1 MYIKNNPFPIG
12 GTYYYGAAKTN
23 IIQTI
28 DRMQHELLALSHQ
41 IHDHPE
47 LGYEEHQA
55 VASIRSFLE
64 ERGFQ
69 VETPYCGLDT
79 SFKVVK
85 KGKGPGPRI
94 AFLAEYDAL
103 RGIGHGCGHNIIAT
117 CAVGAFMGI
126 ASLID
131 EYDGEVSI
139 IGTPGGGRRGRQSH
153 PLRARC
159 L

>member
-1 MYIKNNPFPIG
+1 MEQQ
-12 GTYYYGAAKTN
+12 KTN

-69 VETPYCGLDT
+69 V
-79 SFKVVK
+79 
-85 KGKGPGPRI
+85 
-94 AFLAEYDAL
+94 
-103 RGIGHGCGHNIIAT
+103 
-117 CAVGAFMGI
+117 
-126 ASLID
+126 
-131 EYDGEVSI
+131 
-139 IGTPGGGRRGRQSH
+139 
-153 PLRARC
+153 
-159 L
+159 

>member
-1 MYIKNNPFPIG
+1 MEQQ
-12 GTYYYGAAKTN
+12 KTN

-28 DRMQHELLALSHQ
+28 DCMQHELLALSHQ

-103 RGIGHGCGHNIIAT
+103 RGIGHGCGHNLIAT
-117 CAVGAFMGI
+117 CSTGAF
-126 ASLID
+126 
-131 EYDGEVSI
+131 
-139 IGTPGGGRRGRQSH
+139 
-153 PLRARC
+153 
-159 L
+159 

>member
-1 MYIKNNPFPIG
+1 MEQQ
-12 GTYYYGAAKTN
+12 KTN

-64 ERGFQ
+64 DRGFQ

-85 KGKGPGPRI
+85 KRKRSGTENCFSCGIRCAPRNRSW
-94 AFLAEYDAL
+94 LWSQYHRNL
-103 RGIGHGCGHNIIAT
+103 C
-117 CAVGAFMGI
+117 
-126 ASLID
+126 
-131 EYDGEVSI
+131 
-139 IGTPGGGRRGRQSH
+139 RRCIYGNCFSDR
-153 PLRARC
+153 
-159 L
+159 

>member
-1 MYIKNNPFPIG
+1 MEQQ
-12 GTYYYGAAKTN
+12 KTN

-64 ERGFQ
+64 DRGFQ

-85 KGKGPGPRI
+85 KEKVRDRELL
-94 AFLAEYDAL
+94 FLRNTMRSAESVM
-103 RGIGHGCGHNIIAT
+103 
-117 CAVGAFMGI
+117 AVVTI
-126 ASLID
+126 SSQP
-131 EYDGEVSI
+131 V
-139 IGTPGGGRRGRQSH
+139 P
-153 PLRARC
+153 
-159 L
+159 